1 MSDDFPHQAMSIPSA
16 PAGKMSLFP
25 IGEGASMDSICNTSS
40 SLEEGLKFPGLGEG
54 TLEGMRRGG
63 GALGRT
69 ITEDLANVTGQLV
82 TKEAGGDNLKLEQMS
97 AGDLG
102 NLKTPTAQGD
112 LQTEKGLGMGIG
124 AKG

>member
-1 MSDDFPHQAMSIPSA
+1 MSIPSA

-25 IGEGASMDSICNTSS
+25 IGEGASMDSICNMG
-40 SLEEGLKFPGLGEG
+40 SLEDGFRPSGLGEG
-54 TLEGMRRGG
+54 MFESINRGG
-63 GALGRT
+63 GALGGT
-69 ITEDLANVTGQLV
+69 ITEDLANATGHLV
-82 TKEAGGDNLKLEQMS
+82 TKEAGGDNLKLEQIS

-102 NLKTPTAQGD
+102 NLKAPTAQGD

>member
-40 SLEEGLKFPGLGEG
+40 LEGSLKFSGLGEG
-54 TLEGMRRGG
+54 TLESMQRGG
-63 GALGRT
+63 GALGAT